1 MTERKLPHAT
11 GGLSSKGSADRPPS
25 EVPGVVRLSG
35 PAGGSG
41 TFTIGSRSRPG
52 AHHQVAITPER
63 VVCSCPGYAWRR
75 ACWRGAVVAAAL
87 EREQRQQRRSGGA
100 ARPGA
105 VRHRAAERLEEIS
118 EEFGL

>member
-1 MTERKLPHAT
+1 MTRRNVPHAP
-11 GGLSSKGSADRPPS
+11 GGLSSNHSSDRTPS
-25 EVPGVVRLSG
+25 DVPGVVRLSG
-35 PAGGSG
+35 TPGASG

-75 ACWRGAVVAAAL
+75 ACWHVAVVAAEL
-87 EREQRQQRRSGGA
+87 ERERRQQQA
-100 ARPGA
+100 ARY
-105 VRHRAAERLEEIS
+105 RAAERLEEIA